1 MGSTFSVGQVNEYI
15 RMLLDGAP
23 VLGDIWV
30 VGEISNFKN
39 HYSTGHMYFS
49 LKDSDSMIKCVMF
62 RSSAQRLRFA
72 PEDGMRVLI
81 HGRVSSYVPRGEYQI
96 YADSMQP
103 DGVGALALAYEQLK
117 TRLGAEGLFS
127 SEHKKPI
134 PKMPRRVGVIT
145 SASGA
150 AIHDIINV
158 SGRRSPQTEIVIYP
172 AQVQGEL
179 AAKSLCG
186 GIRYFN
192 ERSPVDVIIIGRGG
206 GSIEDLW
213 AFNDEELA
221 RLIYASEIPV
231 ISAVGHETDFTIC
244 DLVADLRAP
253 TPSAAAEIAFADMS
267 EMSLLLSQRRRML
280 EVSMTRRLDA
290 QMGALDALG
299 ARLKGASP
307 YAALNQRM
315 ARLALIGERLDGQCG
330 VVLDRCSHR
339 LSVLCARLEA
349 ANPLALTSRG
359 YAVVQKD
366 GRAVL
371 RASQLSNG
379 EKIDIHFAD
388 GCVSARVEDLS
399 EVNDNG

>member
-117 TRLGAEGLFS
+117 ARLGAEGLFS

-290 QMGALDALG
+290 QRGALDALG

>member
-1 MGSTFSVGQVNEYI
+1 MGDAFSVSQVNEYI
-15 RMLLDGAP
+15 RMLLDGSP

-39 HYSTGHMYFS
+39 HYSTGHLYFS

-62 RSSAQRLRFA
+62 RSSAQRLRFV

-103 DGVGALALAYEQLK
+103 DGVGALALAFEQLK
-117 TRLGAEGLFS
+117 ARLDAEGLFS
-127 SEHKKPI
+127 QEHKKQI

-150 AIHDIINV
+150 AIHDILNV
-158 SGRRSPQTEIVIYP
+158 SGRRSPVTEIVIYP

-179 AAKSLCG
+179 AARSLCG
-186 GIRYFN
+186 GIKYFN

-213 AFNDEELA
+213 AFNDEALA
-221 RLIYASEIPV
+221 RLIYESEVPV

-244 DLVADLRAP
+244 DFVADLRAP

-267 EMSLLLSQRRRML
+267 ELNATVLQRASLMTAHIQRRLRA
-280 EVSMTRRLDA
+280 ER
-290 QMGALDALG
+290 GALEALN
-299 ARLKGASP
+299 ARLEALSP
-307 YAALNQRM
+307 CTVLNQRM
-315 ARLALIGERLDGQCG
+315 ARLAHIGERLDSQWGASFE
-330 VVLDRCSHR
+330 RCSHR
-339 LSVLCARLEA
+339 LAVLCARLEA
-349 ANPLALTSRG
+349 ANPLSLTSRG

-371 RASQLSNG
+371 RASELADG
-379 EKIDIHFAD
+379 EKITLHFAD
-388 GCVSARVEDLS
+388 GYVGARVEK
-399 EVNDNG
+399 EPGEKE